1 MPLWCFVLSLLVLLC
16 VIAAAVVV
24 PLKLV
29 VFKDKEVK
37 AQEKGVSAIEICQR
51 DAECLNGG
59 TSVISESNC
68 SCICANGYEGARCDR
83 LGTQGC
89 TTVNYF
95 GTDSGERFEKITV
108 GNAIP
113 RLVDGSDSKYSIP
126 LFWEEL
132 VNQFGKGEV
141 SCSQGNSLVSFNGG
155 TGAEEETSSSTTK
168 AALSSKASTT
178 AAPTA
183 TPAPTEG
190 SGGLAKRQIDVDTDI
205 ALATGTAT
213 AANIK
218 PTGSA
223 NSIIT
228 APLPTGT
235 STTKS
240 GSTATTGNITIST
253 DTLDF
258 ARVAILY
265 VVQERSVS
273 EGLQAQDGLI
283 NCLKGAEDVTDTNN
297 GTVRADQGMFAWTN
311 ANGGTGFVDLASWT
325 VGLGGEGGKKVG
337 GRGANGQRN
346 F

>member
-1 MPLWCFVLSLLVLLC
+1 MPLWCFVLSLLLLLC
-16 VIAAAVVV
+16 IIAAAVIV

-37 AQEKGVSAIEICQR
+37 PTENGISAIEICQR

-59 TSVISESNC
+59 TSVISGSSC

-108 GNAIP
+108 GNAIT
-113 RLVDGSDSKYSIP
+113 RLVDGSDLKYSIP

-132 VNQFGKGEV
+132 VNQFGKGGV

-155 TGAEEETSSSTTK
+155 TGAEEEASSSATT
-168 AALSSKASTT
+168 ASSSSKASIT

-183 TPAPTEG
+183 TPTG
-190 SGGLAKRQIDVDTDI
+190 GNGGLGKRQLDIDTNI

-223 NSIIT
+223 TSIIT

-240 GSTATTGNITIST
+240 GSSPKTGNITISA
-253 DTLDF
+253 DTMDF
-258 ARVAILY
+258 ARVAVLY

-283 NCLKGAEDVTDTNN
+283 NCLKGAGDVTATNN
-297 GTVRADQGMFAWTN
+297 GTIRADQGMFAWTN

-337 GRGANGQRN
+337 GRGSNGMRTY
-346 F
+346 